1 MHQLAPVPSPP
12 PTDDDVGPAPPKWRR
27 RPSAPTTQPCL
38 TSTNPVTD
46 VVAPTQPADAVDPA

>member
-1 MHQLAPVPSPP
+1 MHQLAPAPL
-12 PTDDDVGPAPPKWRR
+12 TDDDVGPAPKWRR
-27 RPSAPTTQPCL
+27 RPSTPATQPCL